1 MTTTLF
7 ELALKVGQ
15 ICTFASLALH
25 LISGLFPLSGSLRQE
40 LTSCTKEAANSGIL
54 FLVFAWIF
62 GVQTIYYDDCARWL
76 VRFCGFYMAVY
87 LILVIGG
94 ALMHRR
100 QDSETRQI
108 GRRLKKSALL
118 YGIIFFVMAILLG

>member
-1 MTTTLF
+1 MKTTIF

-15 ICTFASLALH
+15 ICTFVSLALH
-25 LISGLFPLSGSLRQE
+25 LIAGLLPLSGSLRQE
-40 LTSCTKEAANSGIL
+40 LTSCTKEAGNSGIL

-62 GVQTIYYDDCARWL
+62 GVQTIRYEVCAQWL

-87 LILVIGG
+87 LILIIGS

-100 QDSETRQI
+100 QDGETRQI
-108 GRRLKKSALL
+108 GRQLKKSSLL
-118 YGIIFFVMAILLG
+118 YGIIFFAMTILLG